1 MTKTT
6 NPPRQRQKRSI
17 VVKDIIFDHAC
28 VQPTHCL
35 ANGLFRPIKRG
46 LRAETAL
53 DITHSYK
60 TYAFRWQHPTES
72 LCIKD
77 QRVFLA
83 VLYLAS
89 VPGRTFCAGADC
101 PDEKMQEARNALDL
115 KLGAQNAACLIIATT
130 ARELA
135 NVLGLGIS
143 GPALSR
149 IVESLKRLAG
159 VTFSIAP
166 AGTDNTVWQSKMF
179 SVVNVDTKNLLIGIS
194 PTLSK
199 PLGDKKT
206 EKTYIDMKEQR
217 ALTTD
222 AAQRLHVW
230 LSAWLRPTEGR
241 SIHLDL
247 LVKHVWGDTGTGNTL
262 YTRRDTLKQALNE
275 LNDKTVWGC
284 KYDQASQTAFIQRTK
299 LGQQAAETKSA

>member
-149 IVESLKRLAG
+149 ILESLKRLAG
-159 VTFSIAP
+159 VTFSIAA
-166 AGTDNTVWQSKMF
+166 AGTDNAVWCAF
-179 SVVNVDTKNLLIGIS
+179 
-194 PTLSK
+194 
-199 PLGDKKT
+199 
-206 EKTYIDMKEQR
+206 R
-217 ALTTD
+217 
-222 AAQRLHVW
+222 
-230 LSAWLRPTEGR
+230 
-241 SIHLDL
+241 
-247 LVKHVWGDTGTGNTL
+247 GT
-262 YTRRDTLKQALNE
+262 
-275 LNDKTVWGC
+275 
-284 KYDQASQTAFIQRTK
+284 
-299 LGQQAAETKSA
+299 

>member
-1 MTKTT
+1 MTNTT
-6 NPPRQRQKRSI
+6 NPPQPKHKRSI
-17 VVKDIIFDHAC
+17 VVKNIIFDHAC

-35 ANGLFRPIKRG
+35 ANGLFRPIKHGQRG
-46 LRAETAL
+46 ETAL
-53 DITHSYK
+53 DITHPYK
-60 TYAFRWQHPTES
+60 TYVFRWQHSTES

-89 VPGRTFCAGADC
+89 VPGRTICVGADY
-101 PDEKMQEARNALDL
+101 PDEEMQETRNALDL
-115 KLGAQNAACLIIATT
+115 KLGAQNAACLTIATT

-135 NVLGLGIS
+135 NVLGLAIS

-149 IVESLKRLAG
+149 IVESLKRLAA
-159 VTFSIAP
+159 VTFSIVP
-166 AGTDNTVWQSKMF
+166 IGAGNVVWQSKML
-179 SVVNVDTKNLLIGIS
+179 SVVNVDAKNLLIGIS

-199 PLGDKKT
+199 ALSEKKT

-247 LVKHVWGDTGTGNTL
+247 LLKHVWGDTGTGNTL

-275 LNDKTVWGC
+275 LNEKTVWGC
-284 KYDQASQTAFIQRTK
+284 KYDQASQTVFIQRTK
-299 LGQQAAETKSA
+299 LGQRAD

>member
-1 MTKTT
+1 MTNRT
-6 NPPRQRQKRSI
+6 NSSQQRQKRSI
-17 VVKDIIFDHAC
+17 VAKDIIFDHAC

-35 ANGLFRPIKRG
+35 ANGLFRPIKHG
-46 LRAETAL
+46 QRAETAL
-53 DITHSYK
+53 NITHPYK
-60 TYAFRWQHPTES
+60 TYTFRWQHPAKS

-83 VLYLAS
+83 VLFLAS
-89 VPGRTFCAGADC
+89 VPGRSICVGADY
-101 PDEKMQEARNALDL
+101 PDEQMQEARNALDL
-115 KLGAQNAACLIIATT
+115 KFGAQDAACLTIATT
-130 ARELA
+130 ARELT
-135 NVLGLGIS
+135 NVLGLAIS

-149 IVESLKRLAG
+149 IVESLERLAG
-159 VTFSIAP
+159 VTFSIATG
-166 AGTDNTVWQSKMF
+166 GTDNTVWQSKMF
-179 SVVNVDTKNLLIGIS
+179 SLVNVDDKNLLIGIC

-199 PLGDKKT
+199 PLSDKKT

-241 SIHLDL
+241 RIQLDL
-247 LVKHVWGDTGTGNTL
+247 LVKHVWGDSCTGNTL

-275 LNDKTVWGC
+275 LNEKTVWGC
-284 KYDQASQTAFIQRTK
+284 KYDQSSQTVFIQRTK
-299 LGQQAAETKSA
+299 LGQQAAEAQFT